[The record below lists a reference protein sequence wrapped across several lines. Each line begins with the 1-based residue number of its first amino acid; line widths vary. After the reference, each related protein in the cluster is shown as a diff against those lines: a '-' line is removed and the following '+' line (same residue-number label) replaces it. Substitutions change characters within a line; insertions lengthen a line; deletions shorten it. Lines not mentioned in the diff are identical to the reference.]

1 MLVIYKGRNSILQM
15 TQVSFTS
22 GELLDIIS
30 VLETKENGAYLDDDF
45 NLAVYYQHLIQQFER
60 INEKLQERP
69 GEDRVANLVLA
80 A

>member
-1 MLVIYKGRNSILQM
+1 M

-30 VLETKENGAYLDDDF
+30 ALEVRENGAYLDDNF
-45 NLAVYYQHLIQQFER
+45 NLAVYYQHLIQQFEKL
-60 INEKLQERP
+60 NDKLQERP
-69 GEDRVANLVLA
+69 GEERVANLVLA